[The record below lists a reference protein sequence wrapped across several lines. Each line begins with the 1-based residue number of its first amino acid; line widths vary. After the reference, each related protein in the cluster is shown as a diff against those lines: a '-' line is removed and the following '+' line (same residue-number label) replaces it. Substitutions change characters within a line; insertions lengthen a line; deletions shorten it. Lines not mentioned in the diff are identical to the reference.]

1 MVKVFCDFDGTIS
14 LNDVGNEFF
23 TRFTNGKAKKFV
35 DLWKAGKIDS
45 KEMYLHSVEQVNI
58 SLDQLSEFVNSQKI
72 DPFFFDF
79 VKLCET
85 GSDQVSI
92 VSDGMD
98 FYIQPLLLR
107 NELDYLTVYSNK
119 LFWRNGKLKAEFPYY
134 EWSCGK
140 CANCKGYHLRLFK
153 ELGNELILIGDGLSD
168 VCAVKEADIIFAK
181 NDLAKYCVKNRI
193 EFIEFQNFSDIIDQF
208 NKKVNLKKGG

>member
-1 MVKVFCDFDGTIS
+1 MFKVFCDFDGTIS

-23 TRFTNGKAKKFV
+23 TKFTNGKAKSFV
-35 DLWKAGKIDS
+35 DLWKEGKIDS
-45 KEMYLHSVEQVNI
+45 KEMYLHSVAQLNI
-58 SLDQLSEFVNSQKI
+58 SRHQLYEFINSQKI

-79 VKLCET
+79 VKQCEA

-107 NELDYLTVYSNK
+107 NELNYLTVYSNK
-119 LFWRNGKLKAEFPYY
+119 LFWSNGKLKAEFPYY

-140 CANCKGYHLRLFK
+140 CANCKGYHLRRFK
-153 ELGNELILIGDGLSD
+153 EPGDELILIGDGLSD
-168 VCAVKEADIIFAK
+168 VCAIKEADIIFAK
-181 NDLAKYCVKNRI
+181 NDLAKHCLKNEI
-193 EFIEFQNFSDIIDQF
+193 EFIEFRNFSDIIDQF
-208 NKKVNLKKGG
+208 NKKSKS